1 MDKWLLIHLLWVM
14 SVSGAVNASPLMVD
28 TAWLQGHLNDRDLVL
43 VDMSTDETQ
52 YQRFHIPGAIYVSY
66 GYLVKQRK
74 KDKVS
79 FRISDDQFF
88 KLLGL
93 LGISRE
99 SHIVIYDDMGG
110 LNAGRF
116 YWNLERIGHKK
127 ISVVDGGLVKWILE
141 GRKVTNK
148 PTERKQVAY
157 IPGKGI
163 YNNETG
169 IATVKQDIKQDKV
182 TFLDVR
188 SREEYMGYP
197 RYKRTG
203 HIPGARLWPW
213 DDSVDFDNGFTFR
226 KKTEL
231 EESLARI
238 GVKDKKAPLVLY
250 CHSGHRAAQAYLAL
264 RYLGYQNVKVYDGSM
279 AEYSRDM
286 SAPIKQGAKP

>member
-14 SVSGAVNASPLMVD
+14 SVSGVVNASPLMVD

-127 ISVVDGGLVKWILE
+127 ISIVDGGLVKWILE

-163 YNNETG
+163 YNNETE

-188 SREEYMGYP
+188 SREEYIGYP

-213 DDSVDFDNGFTFR
+213 DDSVDFDNGFTF
-226 KKTEL
+226 KKKAEL
-231 EESLARI
+231 EESLAKI

-250 CHSGHRAAQAYLAL
+250 CHSGHRAAQAYLTL

-279 AEYSRDM
+279 AEYSRDL

>member
-14 SVSGAVNASPLMVD
+14 SVSGVVNASPLMVD
-28 TAWLQGHLNDRDLVL
+28 TAWLQGHLNDSDLVL

-79 FRISDDQFF
+79 FRISDDQLF

-127 ISVVDGGLVKWILE
+127 ISIVDGGLVKWILE

-157 IPGKGI
+157 MPGKGI

-188 SREEYMGYP
+188 SREEYIGYP

-226 KKTEL
+226 KKAEL

-250 CHSGHRAAQAYLAL
+250 CHSGHRAAQAYLTL

-279 AEYSRDM
+279 AEYSRDL